1 MRSSVQRGLAALIGV
16 VALTA
21 AACGGDNHGA
31 SSPATSASGAGGS
44 PAATATSPAGGPTTV
59 AASSDPGTAAK
70 SRVEQYLEAP
80 TSIGITTPLKGV
92 PPKGK
97 KVYWLEGNIQSILPI
112 TGGFKE
118 ATQALGWN
126 LTVVTYDPADPQG
139 PSAAMRQAVDAG
151 ADYIAI
157 SGQSTDILGQ
167 ALDAAKAKNIPVIDM
182 YSTDDVGGNANDI
195 YANVGGTAFSQRSAT
210 LLSDWIIADSGGQA
224 NVLFVNVPDFKILQ
238 IVGDA
243 VGNDFKS
250 ACPKCTVK
258 PLNVSIGDMTGGTV
272 ASQVVSA
279 LQSNS
284 TIDYV
289 YVSIGDL
296 ATGLPQALDAAG
308 LGGKVKIVGG
318 VPNTEQVQ
326 SLIDGKAAAY
336 TPLGRPESAW
346 AATDVMARLSVGM
359 DPDAAGH
366 ALLPSVIWT
375 PNNVPKPAQD
385 YQGSENYQAQFK
397 ALWGV

>member
-1 MRSSVQRGLAALIGV
+1 MRSSVQRGLAALVGV
-16 VALTA
+16 VALTT
-21 AACGGDNHGA
+21 AACGSDNHSSSSVATTAPAAGA
-31 SSPATSASGAGGS
+31 STPT
-44 PAATATSPAGGPTTV
+44 AAAPTT
-59 AASSDPGTAAK
+59 AASNADPGTAAK
-70 SRVEQYLEAP
+70 ARVEQYLQAP
-80 TSIGITTPLKGV
+80 TSIGLTTPLKGV

-112 TGGFKE
+112 TGGFKD
-118 ATQALGWN
+118 AAQALGWN
-126 LTVVTYDPADPQG
+126 LTVITYDPADPQG

-182 YSTDDVGGNANDI
+182 YSTDDVGGSANGI
-195 YANVGGTAFSQRSAT
+195 YANIGGTAFSQRSAK
-210 LLSDWIIADSGGQA
+210 LLSDWIIADSSGHG

-238 IVGDA
+238 IVADA
-243 VGNDFKS
+243 VGANFKS
-250 ACPKCTVK
+250 ACPNCTVK

-284 TIDYV
+284 NIGYV
-289 YVSIGDL
+289 YVTIGDL
-296 ATGLPQALDAAG
+296 ATGLPEALDGAG

-385 YQGSENYQAQFK
+385 YQGSVNYQDQFK